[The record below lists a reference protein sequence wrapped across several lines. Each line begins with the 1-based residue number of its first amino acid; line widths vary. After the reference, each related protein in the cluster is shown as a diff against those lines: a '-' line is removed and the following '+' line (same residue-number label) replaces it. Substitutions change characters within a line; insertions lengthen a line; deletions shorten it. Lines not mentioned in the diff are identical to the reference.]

1 MVGKKIEIAFWSS
14 SASIKVQRFTIE
26 IKMIK
31 NFKILPYVSKDR
43 HISSKKIWDFV
54 MLQTDTTTF
63 GDQFL
68 KCCTVEF
75 GMTKLLGGTATKIFS
90 KILQLMLVTNQDR
103 AQIKLFEFW
112 QTEKLGC
119 TRVDRFNPHSIWL
132 PLVQCTLPYPKF
144 MPNPTRQW
152 FGGLKTTRGN
162 FCLSRQINVMY

>member
-1 MVGKKIEIAFWSS
+1 MFSTRVQQYLLTMAKKLNSITSIESIMAYYGRLVGKKIEIAFWSS

-75 GMTKLLGGTATKIFS
+75 SMTKQLGGTTTKIFS
-90 KILQLMLVTNQDR
+90 KLIWCWS
-103 AQIKLFEFW
+103 QIK
-112 QTEKLGC
+112 TE
-119 TRVDRFNPHSIWL
+119 
-132 PLVQCTLPYPKF
+132 PK
-144 MPNPTRQW
+144 
-152 FGGLKTTRGN
+152 
-162 FCLSRQINVMY
+162 